1 MEPAEKPPHLQ
12 APPYVHH
19 FDTYTL
25 VRDLQ
30 KGGFSEDQAITTMK
44 AVRGILADNVEL
56 ANNGILSKGDS
67 EMVSHATPPTHTH
80 TAHKAN
86 ITPIQATYLFRA
98 ACHELRTEIR
108 SNRHSTSERMRSE
121 RTTTQHEVDILSQK
135 VTQEIGTLKDNL
147 KGMFDD
153 RKMAV
158 RIERRDVENKIQELN
173 YRITTRLTSEMRSEV
188 ELLRWVLV
196 RRVAMALGAVV
207 VTALVSIR
215 TSTYRAAQAKEEEKR
230 VEKLSRGMGVGGEVL
245 AGVVS
250 GGVVGGMQ
258 AGDDVN
264 PELVSLG

>member
-1 MEPAEKPPHLQ
+1 
-12 APPYVHH
+12 
-19 FDTYTL
+19 
-25 VRDLQ
+25 
-30 KGGFSEDQAITTMK
+30 
-44 AVRGILADNVEL
+44 
-56 ANNGILSKGDS
+56 
-67 EMVSHATPPTHTH
+67 
-80 TAHKAN
+80 
-86 ITPIQATYLFRA
+86 
-98 ACHELRTEIR
+98 
-108 SNRHSTSERMRSE
+108 MRSE

-135 VTQEIGTLKDNL
+135 VTQDIGTLKDNL
-147 KGMFDD
+147 KAMFDD

-215 TSTYRAAQAKEEEKR
+215 TSTYRAARAKEEEKR
-230 VEKLSRGMGVGGEVL
+230 VEKLGRGGGGMGVGGEML

>member
-1 MEPAEKPPHLQ
+1 
-12 APPYVHH
+12 
-19 FDTYTL
+19 
-25 VRDLQ
+25 
-30 KGGFSEDQAITTMK
+30 
-44 AVRGILADNVEL
+44 
-56 ANNGILSKGDS
+56 
-67 EMVSHATPPTHTH
+67 
-80 TAHKAN
+80 
-86 ITPIQATYLFRA
+86 
-98 ACHELRTEIR
+98 
-108 SNRHSTSERMRSE
+108 MRSE

-230 VEKLSRGMGVGGEVL
+230 VEKLRGGMGVGGDVL

>member
-1 MEPAEKPPHLQ
+1 MRAE
-12 APPYVHH
+12 
-19 FDTYTL
+19 
-25 VRDLQ
+25 
-30 KGGFSEDQAITTMK
+30 
-44 AVRGILADNVEL
+44 
-56 ANNGILSKGDS
+56 
-67 EMVSHATPPTHTH
+67 
-80 TAHKAN
+80 
-86 ITPIQATYLFRA
+86 RA
-98 ACHELRTEIR
+98 
-108 SNRHSTSERMRSE
+108 
-121 RTTTQHEVDILSQK
+121 TTQHEVDILSQK

-230 VEKLSRGMGVGGEVL
+230 ARELGRGGGGPGVGGEVL

-250 GGVVGGMQ
+250 GGIVGGMQ

>member
-1 MEPAEKPPHLQ
+1 
-12 APPYVHH
+12 
-19 FDTYTL
+19 
-25 VRDLQ
+25 
-30 KGGFSEDQAITTMK
+30 
-44 AVRGILADNVEL
+44 
-56 ANNGILSKGDS
+56 
-67 EMVSHATPPTHTH
+67 
-80 TAHKAN
+80 
-86 ITPIQATYLFRA
+86 
-98 ACHELRTEIR
+98 
-108 SNRHSTSERMRSE
+108 MRSE